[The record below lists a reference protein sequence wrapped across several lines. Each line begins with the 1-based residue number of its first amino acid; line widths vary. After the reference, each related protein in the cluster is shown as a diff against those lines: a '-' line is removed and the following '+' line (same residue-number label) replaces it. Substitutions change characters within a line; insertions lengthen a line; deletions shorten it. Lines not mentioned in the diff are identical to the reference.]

1 MSCTQR
7 PYHDPMAAT
16 PGSPGDLEVWGPE
29 PHAEPSRPPV
39 RAVFFDFGGVLTVG
53 PWGAFAAYE
62 RQQGLPEG
70 FIRRLNATNPDTN
83 AWACLERGQ
92 IDVDTFARRFEAEA
106 AAAGGDV
113 DAAQLFEA
121 LRVGGEL
128 RPAMVEAVRRC
139 HDRLPTGLLTNNFSS
154 GTWRAGHEDLLACF
168 DVILESSAAGL
179 RKPDP
184 DFYRQGCASLGVE
197 PGEAVFLD
205 DLGVNLKPAR
215 QLGMQTIK
223 VTDPDVALA
232 ELEAAVGFPVR

>member
-1 MSCTQR
+1 M
-7 PYHDPMAAT
+7 
-16 PGSPGDLEVWGPE
+16 
-29 PHAEPSRPPV
+29 
-39 RAVFFDFGGVLTVG
+39 FFDFGGVLTVG

-92 IDVDTFARRFEAEA
+92 IDLATFARRFEAEA
-106 AAAGGDV
+106 KAAGGNL
-113 DAAQLFEA
+113 DAAEMLDA
-121 LRVGGEL
+121 LRAGSEL
-128 RPAMVEAVRRC
+128 RPEMVEAVHRC
-139 HDRLPTGLLTNNFSS
+139 HDRLATGLLTNNFSS
-154 GTWRAGHEDLLACF
+154 GTWRAGLDDLLASF
-168 DVILESSAAGL
+168 DVIFESSAAGL

-184 DFYRQGCASLGVE
+184 DFYRQGCAALGVE
-197 PGEAVFLD
+197 PTDAVFLD

-223 VTDPDVALA
+223 VTDPDLALA